1 MEENYGS
8 DLSGA
13 LEALRDGR
21 KIPRKSWTACH
32 SLGLQTPDE
41 QSANTIR
48 YTRRS
53 ALAARATRHKPA

>member
-21 KIPRKSWTACH
+21 KIPRKSWTAYLCV
-32 SLGLQTPDE
+32 LKTL
-41 QSANTIR
+41 
-48 YTRRS
+48 S
-53 ALAARATRHKPA
+53 ALMR